1 MSDRSRSE
9 AIEVLTAIWKHVLQQ
24 PSIQTED
31 NFFDLGGDSSLAA
44 ELFNEIAKECGRELL
59 PVMIYQ
65 APTIAALADVLA
77 LPIAPRLPT
86 LVQLRAGT
94 KQPPVFMAH
103 GLGGSA
109 IDFFQPVRY
118 IEPQHPIYG
127 MQARGFDGVE
137 KPFERIEDMAEFFLN
152 AIRELQPCG
161 PYFLIGYSLGGLVA
175 LEMAQ
180 QLSENGEK
188 VALLALLETYPHPRY
203 LSLRQR
209 VRLSAR
215 ITGRQLVALLRKPT
229 LEALSNIV
237 HSPRRP
243 RNISRNGLEGSL
255 TMHRVRESA
264 YLALTRYRPR
274 FYKGKIKFVRAEIS
288 SSYPDDAGAVWT
300 NLADEFEDTT
310 VPGDHLGIITT
321 HFATLGAV
329 LSRYLRE
336 ASPEENG

>member
-1 MSDRSRSE
+1 
-9 AIEVLTAIWKHVLQQ
+9 VLQL
-24 PSIQTED
+24 PSIQAED

-44 ELFNEIAKECGRELL
+44 QIFNEIAKECGRELP

-65 APTIAALADVLA
+65 APTIAALAGVLG
-77 LPIAPRLPT
+77 LPVTPRLSA
-86 LVQLRAGT
+86 LVLLRAGT
-94 KQPPVFMAH
+94 KKPPVFMAH

-118 IEPQHPIYG
+118 TQSQNPIYG

-137 KPFERIEDMAEFFLN
+137 KPFESIEDMAQFFLD
-152 AIRELQPCG
+152 AIRELQPRG

-180 QLSENGEK
+180 QLFENGEK

-203 LSLRQR
+203 LSLGQR

-215 ITGRQLVALLRKPT
+215 ITGRQLLTLLRKPT

-243 RNISRNGLEGSL
+243 WSISRNGFESSL
-255 TMHRVRESA
+255 TMQRVRESA
-264 YLALTRYRPR
+264 YLALMRYRPR
-274 FYKGKIKFVRAEIS
+274 FYRGKIKFVRAEIS
-288 SSYPDDAGAVWT
+288 SGYPDNAGAVWT
-300 NLADEFEDTT
+300 GLADEFECAT

-321 HFATLGAV
+321 HYERLGAV
-329 LSRYLRE
+329 LTRYLQE
-336 ASPEENG
+336 VSLEEKR

>member
-1 MSDRSRSE
+1 MNDRSRSTT
-9 AIEVLTAIWKHVLQQ
+9 IEVLTSIWKRVLQQ
-24 PSIQTED
+24 PSIQVED

-44 ELFNEIAKECGRELL
+44 QLFNEIAKECGRELP
-59 PVMIYQ
+59 PVLIYQ

-77 LPIAPRLPT
+77 LPVAPRLPT
-86 LVQLRAGT
+86 LVQLRTGT
-94 KQPPVFMAH
+94 KEPPVFMAH

-118 IEPQHPIYG
+118 LQSQHPIYG

-137 KPFERIEDMAEFFLN
+137 KPFEHIEDMAQFFLD
-152 AIRELQPCG
+152 AIRELQPRG

-180 QLSENGEK
+180 RLSENGEK

-203 LSLRQR
+203 LSLGQR

-215 ITGRQLVALLRKPT
+215 IAGRQLLTMLRKPT

-237 HSPRRP
+237 RSPRRP
-243 RNISRNGLEGSL
+243 WNISRNGLESSP
-255 TMHRVRESA
+255 TMQRVRESA
-264 YLALTRYRPR
+264 YLALMRYRPR
-274 FYKGKIKFVRAEIS
+274 FYKGKIKFVRAEDS
-288 SSYPDDAGAVWT
+288 SGYPDDAAAVWT
-300 NLADEFEDTT
+300 NLADEFEDAT

-321 HFATLGAV
+321 HFESLGSI

-336 ASPEENG
+336 ASPEEKG